1 MSSEVVGV
9 VGRQT
14 PTRLAENALEK
25 MAGQRKT
32 FGVGI
37 DWRGRVTVAG
47 PDDFDHNDLVMVC
60 TYATDP
66 DDLAEAIRHETAR
79 RGPFK
84 PAWGYGISRAST

>member
-1 MSSEVVGV
+1 MTSHVVGV
-9 VGRQT
+9 IGRQT
-14 PTRLAENALEK
+14 PTPLAEAAIAIMTSKKE
-25 MAGQRKT
+25 RY
-32 FGVGI
+32 GVGI